1 MRTVVRGT
9 RRASAVGAPLLIAM
23 CLGACGATS
32 QDSPAVQVGGTAIAP
47 ATVDHWASV
56 MAAGS
61 PSARQ
66 ARALRERAL
75 ELLLSARWAIG
86 EAASRGVAASGAEVR
101 RRVAQRNKSSFPGG
115 AAELHGFLKAT
126 GMTIEDQELEAKAE
140 LASSKLRQLILN
152 SVPQV
157 SDAEIA
163 AYYERH
169 NERFAVPERRTLLN
183 TNRKSAAGA
192 EQVKREVA
200 AGKSFA
206 TLAFPETVQ
215 LSHTLRA
222 FRPKSHLEVVMLEA
236 KPHVLVGPVRR
247 RVDYF
252 VFEVVKIVP
261 AGHLTLAHARATI
274 SRDLI
279 DARRRAALTK
289 AVHAW
294 RTAWVARTDCR
305 RGYVVQKCRQYKGL
319 KSPEDPLAFH

>member
-1 MRTVVRGT
+1 VRGT
-9 RRASAVGAPLLIAM
+9 RRASAVGALLLIAM
-23 CLGACGATS
+23 CLGACAATRHE
-32 QDSPAVQVGGTAIAP
+32 SPAVQVGGAAIPP

-61 PSARQ
+61 PSAHQ

-75 ELLLSARWAIG
+75 GVLVSARWAIG
-86 EAASRGVAASGAEVR
+86 EAARRGVEVSGAEVR

-115 AAELHGFLKAT
+115 AGELHGFLKST
-126 GMTIEDQELEAKAE
+126 GLTIADQQLEAKAE
-140 LASSKLRQLILN
+140 LASSRLRQLTMD
-152 SVPQV
+152 SVPEV
-157 SDAEIA
+157 TDAEIA
-163 AYYERH
+163 TYYERH
-169 NERFAVPERRTLLN
+169 SERFAMPERRTLLN
-183 TNRKSAAGA
+183 TNRKSAAAA

-200 AGKSFA
+200 AGKRFA
-206 TLAFPETVQ
+206 TLALPETVQ

-261 AGHLTLAHARATI
+261 AGHLTLAQVRATI
-274 SRDLI
+274 SRSLM
-279 DARRRAALTK
+279 DARRRAALVT

-294 RTAWVARTDCR
+294 RTAWAARTDCR
-305 RGYVVQKCRQYKGL
+305 RGYVVQKCRQYKGV

>member
-1 MRTVVRGT
+1 VLRDPRH
-9 RRASAVGAPLLIAM
+9 ASAVGALLLIAI
-23 CLGACGATS
+23 CVGACGTAS
-32 QDSPAVQVGGTAIAP
+32 PDSPAVQVGSTTIAP

-75 ELLLSARWAIG
+75 GLLISAQWAIG
-86 EAASRGVAASGAEVR
+86 EASRRGVPVSGAEVR
-101 RRVAQRNKSSFPGG
+101 RRVAQRQKSSFPGG

-126 GMTIEDQELEAKAE
+126 GMTIADQELEAKAE
-140 LASSKLRQLILN
+140 LASSKLQRVIQD
-152 SVPQV
+152 SVPEV
-157 SDAEIA
+157 TAAEIA

-169 NERFAVPERRTLLN
+169 SERFAVPESRTLLN
-183 TNRKSAAGA
+183 TNRKSAAAA

-200 AGKSFA
+200 GGKSFA
-206 TLAFPETVQ
+206 TLALPETVQ

-236 KPHVLVGPVRR
+236 KPHVLIGPVRR

-252 VFEVVKIVP
+252 VFEVEKIVP
-261 AGHLTLAHARATI
+261 AGHLTLAQAGATI
-274 SRDLI
+274 RGDLMG
-279 DARRRAALTK
+279 ARRRQALAK

-294 RTAWVARTDCR
+294 RTAWAARTDCR
-305 RGYVVQKCRQYKGL
+305 RGYVVQKCRQYEGAI
-319 KSPEDPLAFH
+319 SPEDQLAFH